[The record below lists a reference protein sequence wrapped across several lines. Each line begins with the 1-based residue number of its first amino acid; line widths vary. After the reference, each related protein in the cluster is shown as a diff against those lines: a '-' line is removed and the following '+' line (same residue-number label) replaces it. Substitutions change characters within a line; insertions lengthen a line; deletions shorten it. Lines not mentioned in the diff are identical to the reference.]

1 VTTRR
6 LRPAPHGT
14 LRVREPAAGTLALLL
29 NLPAGLLLLAV
40 LAWPVLYAGW
50 LSLHEVSLRQLRT
63 GELPFTGL
71 ANYVRLF
78 GDDVFWL
85 ALRHTV
91 VFVAV
96 SVVLEVA
103 IGLAL
108 LSVSHAKLEPLD
120 LVKACQRAE
129 HEYVGTRCGI
139 MDQFIA
145 VFARAGHALMLDCRS
160 LEYQTFAIPGDAR
173 LVISNSMVKH
183 DLASGEY
190 NRRRADCEAAVNI
203 FHQSKSE
210 VRALRDVSMGDLEKH
225 RSILSDE
232 MFRRC
237 RHVVSENQRVLDAS
251 KALHSSDLDRF
262 GTLMYQ
268 SHYSLRDD
276 YEVSC
281 RELDLLVE
289 VASSCEGVYGSRMT
303 GGGFGGCTVT
313 LVHSAAVQTFR
324 DKVVDSYRRG
334 TGLTPDVYVC
344 SAAQGA
350 GAWQERAQSIP

>member
-1 VTTRR
+1 
-6 LRPAPHGT
+6 
-14 LRVREPAAGTLALLL
+14 
-29 NLPAGLLLLAV
+29 
-40 LAWPVLYAGW
+40 
-50 LSLHEVSLRQLRT
+50 
-63 GELPFTGL
+63 
-71 ANYVRLF
+71 
-78 GDDVFWL
+78 
-85 ALRHTV
+85 
-91 VFVAV
+91 
-96 SVVLEVA
+96 VA

-145 VFARAGHALMLDCRS
+145 VFGRAGHALMLDCRS

-173 LVISNSMVKH
+173 LVICNSMVKH

-190 NRRRADCEAAVNI
+190 NRRRADCEAAVKI
-203 FHQSKSE
+203 FRQSKPE
-210 VRALRDVSMGDLEKH
+210 VRALRDVSMEDLEKH
-225 RSILSDE
+225 RSVLSDE
-232 MFRRC
+232 LFQRC
-237 RHVVSENQRVLDAS
+237 RHVISENQRVLDAAQ
-251 KALHSSDLDRF
+251 ALHWSDLDRF
-262 GTLMYQ
+262 GELMYQ
-268 SHYSLRDD
+268 SHHSLRDD

-289 VASSCEGVYGSRMT
+289 IAASCKGVYGSRMT

-313 LVHSAAVQTFR
+313 LVDSAAVETFR
-324 DKVVDSYRRG
+324 DNVVVSYKRG

-350 GAWQERAQSIP
+350 GAWQEPA

>member
-1 VTTRR
+1 
-6 LRPAPHGT
+6 
-14 LRVREPAAGTLALLL
+14 
-29 NLPAGLLLLAV
+29 
-40 LAWPVLYAGW
+40 
-50 LSLHEVSLRQLRT
+50 
-63 GELPFTGL
+63 
-71 ANYVRLF
+71 
-78 GDDVFWL
+78 
-85 ALRHTV
+85 
-91 VFVAV
+91 
-96 SVVLEVA
+96 
-103 IGLAL
+103 
-108 LSVSHAKLEPLD
+108 
-120 LVKACQRAE
+120 
-129 HEYVGTRCGI
+129 
-139 MDQFIA
+139 
-145 VFARAGHALMLDCRS
+145 
-160 LEYQTFAIPGDAR
+160 
-173 LVISNSMVKH
+173 MVKH

-289 VASSCEGVYGSRMT
+289 IASSCEGVYGSRMT